1 MHQFSIANVP
11 SRTTDLDRF
20 QQNIF
25 HDPITNKYRPFVVA
39 NIASC
44 AYICGCGLCLCAS
57 VFRLNTSDI
66 HKYPLL
72 CFFSFM
78 AYPFDYFV
86 FVLFVCSTSS
96 RQSIFFSVC
105 FFFPRFHSVNISSEH
120 FFSICLFFTSHIL
133 RMLLS
138 GLRLIDLDQNWSN
151 NWLATSIPINLFCV
165 SGCGHTLHGRL
176 TQGPIRV
183 PISIY
188 FGGYICYLS
197 VNLQAIFNLFCTRS
211 WNKTKSA
218 YQFETFRCLS
228 NVSTILQ

>member
-1 MHQFSIANVP
+1 MRVYMWLWAMSVCECFSIEYIRHTQI
-11 SRTTDLDRF
+11 S
-20 QQNIF
+20 
-25 HDPITNKYRPFVVA
+25 
-39 NIASC
+39 IALFLL
-44 AYICGCGLCLCAS
+44 IHGLS
-57 VFRLNTSDI
+57 I
-66 HKYPLL
+66 WLL
-72 CFFSFM
+72 CFRIVRLL
-78 AYPFDYFV
+78 YQLQTV
-86 FVLFVCSTSS
+86 H
-96 RQSIFFSVC
+96 IFLGL